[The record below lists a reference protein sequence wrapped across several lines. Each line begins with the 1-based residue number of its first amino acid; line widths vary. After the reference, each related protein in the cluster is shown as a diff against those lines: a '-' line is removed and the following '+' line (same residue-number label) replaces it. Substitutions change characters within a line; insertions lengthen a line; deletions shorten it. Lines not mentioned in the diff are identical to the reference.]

1 MTLPASGPLVL
12 GLASGGNSINSEFG
26 YGNDLGSYRGVYYG
40 LGGQEFR
47 FPVSPNSIAM
57 NLFYSTYKIVG
68 GSRTFNSTQSFVIP
82 VYNTIT
88 ITVQGG
94 QGGASGAPGYI
105 SSPCTGAGKF
115 TSGSSGGYGSGSSF
129 GGYLSAAGGAG
140 GAGSASSSNPGQSGQ
155 VISTTYTNPV
165 QGGSGP
171 PSGTTVTVSI
181 GGGGSGGGGGCLVY
195 QLIVGTT
202 NFGCACWNNAA
213 SGSGGAAGV
222 VTVTW
227 A

>member
-82 VYNTIT
+82 VYNTMT

-94 QGGASGAPGYI
+94 GGSTGGSPGYNACVNQ
-105 SSPCTGAGKF
+105 PTP
-115 TSGSSGGYGSGSSF
+115 GSSGNTGGSSSF
-129 GGYLSAAGGAG
+129 FTVSAAGGAG
-140 GAGSASSSNPGQSGQ
+140 GVGTSGAGQPGQI
-155 VISTTYTNPV
+155 VTTTFTNPV
-165 QGGSGP
+165 QGGNGPVSG
-171 PSGTTVTVSI
+171 STASAIVAVSAA
-181 GGGGSGGGGGCLVY
+181 GGQGGPNAGIVNPFGCLGPSFWGY
-195 QLIVGTT
+195 GPT
-202 NFGCACWNNAA
+202 
-213 SGSGGAAGV
+213 GAAGAAGYV
-222 VTVTW
+222 SVSW